1 MKTYT
6 ISAKTQGALSRPVY
20 FVESEGRKGEYFRRM
35 ADYRLMNL
43 KETVFRR
50 KEPQGQSSLEKRET
64 ALSRL
69 RMLTSKISKSIMA
82 TKWKWLLMD
91 TT

>member
-1 MKTYT
+1 MAMKTYT

-50 KEPQGQSSLEKRET
+50 KEPQGQSSLEKERQLYRDCGCLHQKSQK
-64 ALSRL
+64 ALWQPSG
-69 RMLTSKISKSIMA
+69 SGC
-82 TKWKWLLMD
+82 
-91 TT
+91 